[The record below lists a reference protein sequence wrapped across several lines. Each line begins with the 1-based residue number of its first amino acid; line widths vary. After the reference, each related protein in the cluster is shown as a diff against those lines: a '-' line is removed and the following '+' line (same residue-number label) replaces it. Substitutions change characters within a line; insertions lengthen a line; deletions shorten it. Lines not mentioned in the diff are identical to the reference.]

1 MDKEIT
7 TFGNNKS
14 EKQKFNRCKNRI
26 SLKDVN
32 INSILISKKISSC
45 DENCKYFI
53 GYIDDDYKIK
63 PLRKILQKR
72 AHLREQII
80 W

>member
-7 TFGNNKS
+7 TFGNNES
-14 EKQKFNRCKNRI
+14 EKQKFKNRI

-53 GYIDDDYKIK
+53 GYTDDDYKIK
-63 PLRKILQKR
+63 PLRKMLQKR
-72 AHLREQII
+72 ADLREQII

>member
-32 INSILISKKISSC
+32 INSILISKKI
-45 DENCKYFI
+45 
-53 GYIDDDYKIK
+53 
-63 PLRKILQKR
+63 
-72 AHLREQII
+72 
-80 W
+80 